1 MNHTNIQIKELLLIQ
16 KQDNKELQ
24 LFIQSSFLFSIFLE
38 QLELTYTLQAENS
51 WLMNKCRDLE
61 EEKKEWMH
69 KPSAWSIEGLAN
81 CNWDEDEFQT
91 DR

>member
-1 MNHTNIQIKELLLIQ
+1 MSHTNIQTKELLLIQ
-16 KQDNKELQ
+16 WQDNKEHQ
-24 LFIQSSFLFSIFLE
+24 LFIQTNFLFGMFLE
-38 QLELTYTLQAENS
+38 QLELTYALQAENS
-51 WLMNKCRDLE
+51 WLKNRCRDLE

-69 KPSAWSIEGLAN
+69 KPSAWSTDGIAN